1 MIAIEHLTRDYGE
14 GRGIFDLSLEVK
26 HGEVFGYL
34 GPNGAGKTTTIRH
47 LMGFL
52 SPKRGKCVIDGL
64 DCFKQAAEIKE
75 FLGYLP
81 GEIAFFD
88 SMTGVEFLNF
98 MAEMRGMKDRVKM
111 EKLISFFDLN
121 PKGKIRKMSKGTKQK
136 LGLVSAF
143 MHDPEVLI
151 LDEPTSGLD
160 PLMQNR
166 FIRLILN
173 EKKKGTT
180 ILMSSHSFEEV
191 ERTCDR
197 VGIIRAGELVA
208 LDSVAS
214 LKAERHKVYRVS
226 FATAQEAGDFAARCN
241 GTRQLKEHPQ
251 LVEVRVA
258 GSMDG
263 FLKMLTGYHVME
275 LDTVSQ
281 DLEDIFM
288 QYYGGKHHA

>member
-14 GRGIFDLSLEVK
+14 GRGIFDLSFEVK
-26 HGEVFGYL
+26 KGEVFGYL

-52 SPKRGKCVIDGL
+52 SPKRGTCAIDGL

-98 MAEMRGMKDRVKM
+98 MAEMRGMKDRAKM
-111 EKLISFFDLN
+111 EKLIRFFDLN

-143 MHDPEVLI
+143 MHDPGVLI

-166 FIRLILN
+166 FIRLIQH

-197 VGIIRAGELVA
+197 VGIIRAGELAA

-214 LKAERHKVYRVS
+214 LKAERHKIYQVS
-226 FATAQEAGDFAARCN
+226 FATAKEAGDFAARCN
-241 GTRQLKEHPQ
+241 GTRQLREHPQ

-258 GSMDG
+258 GSMDS
-263 FLKMLTGYHVME
+263 FLKMLTGYHVMA